1 MFKYRYLYHRPETEI
16 EAGVRLHYSRWFWFK
31 SGDQPLEQNT
41 LTNILNAQFRIKD
54 AAGVDRSETN
64 MKIRIIGGF

>member
-41 LTNILNAQFRIKD
+41 LNAQFRIKD
-54 AAGVDRSETN
+54 ASVDRSKKN
-64 MKIRIIGGF
+64 MKIWIIGGF